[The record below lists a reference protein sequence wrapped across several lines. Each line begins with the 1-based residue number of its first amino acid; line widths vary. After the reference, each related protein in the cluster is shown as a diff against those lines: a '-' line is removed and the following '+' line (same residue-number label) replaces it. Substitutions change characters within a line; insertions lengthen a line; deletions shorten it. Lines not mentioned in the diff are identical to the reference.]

1 MCVNL
6 AALLGSAL
14 RFPTSWYPIL
24 DTVTVLFKAGRKN
37 HTCRKWRER
46 QKLGVRS
53 DQTESWSFLL
63 RLGDG
68 LRVGPFGYT
77 EMQTGIASFI
87 PCIFFFE
94 LLTSLLCALWP
105 FLVFFGVGKN
115 ESGHMGHWLA
125 RSGQVPLAWERQTA
139 VLTGKVGVGWS
150 QEEAY
155 ERERTVV
162 SCPPLALLPR
172 RVITHLLG
180 TRQGLSFVFSSIRW
194 CALLPFCIQTA
205 EQRGHTYIF
214 IFIVFLHAHS
224 SEKT

>member
-1 MCVNL
+1 MAWEAKAWSQKWPDWELKLSSKV
-6 AALLGSAL
+6 GGWIK
-14 RFPTSWYPIL
+14 SWAIWVHWNA
-24 DTVTVLFKAGRKN
+24 DWNCFI
-37 HTCRKWRER
+37 
-46 QKLGVRS
+46 
-53 DQTESWSFLL
+53 
-63 RLGDG
+63 
-68 LRVGPFGYT
+68 YT
-77 EMQTGIASFI
+77 LYF
-87 PCIFFFE
+87 FFFE